1 MSHANVLYVI
11 GHTVHPNV
19 ALCTRACIV
28 CRRLM
33 CKWVVFTELCALH
46 GVEMTAL
53 GVASDAQCEF
63 SVWVDLFT
71 HRVRFVLMFTQ
82 LHGFCLFET
91 HLCISLWILV
101 FNLLEF
107 ALSYSY
113 LSVY

>member
-1 MSHANVLYVI
+1 
-11 GHTVHPNV
+11 
-19 ALCTRACIV
+19 
-28 CRRLM
+28 M

-53 GVASDAQCEF
+53 GDASDAQCEF

-82 LHGFCLFET
+82 FNAASNEGGFALHGFCLFET

-101 FNLLEF
+101 FNL
-107 ALSYSY
+107 Y
-113 LSVY
+113 